1 MLRSDFGVDITGT
14 FAARLRAG
22 LAGPGAS
29 PRPLS
34 EVFDDADA
42 FAMMI
47 LP

>member
-1 MLRSDFGVDITGT
+1 MLRSVFGVDITGT
-14 FAARLRAG
+14 FAARLRTG

-29 PRPLS
+29 ARALL
-34 EVFDDADA
+34 EIFDDPDA